1 MDDKN
6 NTIKDKLKA
15 CDEISDINTTLKNYI
30 ELQHYWEQLLI
41 KML

>member
-1 MDDKN
+1 MDNKD
-6 NTIKDKLKA
+6 NTVEDKLNA
-15 CDEISDINTTLKNYI
+15 CDELSKINTTLKNYI

>member
-6 NTIKDKLKA
+6 TTIKDKLNA
-15 CDEISDINTTLKNYI
+15 CDELNEINTTLKKYI
-30 ELQHYWEQLLI
+30 ELQYYWEQLLI